1 VTVAEVRVLPEVV
14 DFTLVTNMAGT
25 GALVLTIVGAL
36 LRLDH
41 DRLARLTLLGMV
53 LGGGIGTALFMI
65 LLAREAL

>member
-14 DFTLVTNMAGT
+14 DFTLVTNMA

>member
-14 DFTLVTNMAGT
+14 DFTLVTSMAGT